1 MLSTVWRC
9 CTACQHC
16 ETCLASLSRCAFSPR
31 PPRLW
36 SMCTY
41 FAFFQPA
48 GFHAAYSGI
57 IRRPAPAVAA
67 LLRALHRLQLVGL
80 VHFPFSLP
88 PLCDEPWLC
97 KLNGGVQPT
106 QEAICLRY
114 PALLA
119 LARSLPCTALVA
131 LPCPRRRRRPPQHA
145 RWLAQSGA
153 RHIRQ
158 YAAVAPSDRGR
169 GMAALRRA
177 GVAFGGGARAGELH
191 VRPCPAPGQC
201 PPCASYPQCPCT
213 HLHSCRLPHGCA
225 RAWPALL
232 HLPGGSIRHFWSRG
246 WPRGGDPAPAGAE
259 NAQSR

>member
-9 CTACQHC
+9 CTAFQHC

-31 PPRLW
+31 PPRIL

-88 PLCDEPWLC
+88 PLCDEPWLS

-153 RHIRQ
+153 RHMRQ
-158 YAAVAPSDRGR
+158 YAAVAPSDGGR

-201 PPCASYPQCPCT
+201 PPCASYPQCPEFQLATPACKSAPGST
-213 HLHSCRLPHGCA
+213 HTTLRH
-225 RAWPALL
+225 AL
-232 HLPGGSIRHFWSRG
+232 
-246 WPRGGDPAPAGAE
+246 DC
-259 NAQSR
+259 